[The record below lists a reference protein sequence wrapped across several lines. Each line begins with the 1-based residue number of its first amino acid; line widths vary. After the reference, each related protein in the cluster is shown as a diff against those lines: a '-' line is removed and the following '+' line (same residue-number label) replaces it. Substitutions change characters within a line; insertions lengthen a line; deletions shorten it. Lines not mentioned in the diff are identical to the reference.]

1 LFAKSLLLYN
11 LAWIIRFRLTFKPLQ
26 KFKLGCFKHE
36 AKINLHKR
44 VFHFKEGY
52 IHMDTKEVIEKIKEL
67 APQGRISCAAARQLA
82 EKLKIEYAEVGKA
95 CDAAGIKVCGCEL
108 GCF

>member
-1 LFAKSLLLYN
+1 MA
-11 LAWIIRFRLTFKPLQ
+11 
-26 KFKLGCFKHE
+26 
-36 AKINLHKR
+36 
-44 VFHFKEGY
+44 
-52 IHMDTKEVIEKIKEL
+52 TKEVIEKIKEL

-82 EKLKIEYAEVGKA
+82 EKMKIEYAEVGKA